1 MSHHTTLH
9 VMTCSQ
15 HATLTSH
22 LLLPSCV
29 YMKDF
34 MYCPPLTLPL
44 SSPSPLP
51 LLPSLSLFSLS
62 PSPPLSL
69 SPHLQTSFKDSKLQQ
84 INGIAFILIFFIVRV
99 LSIPFMYWL
108 YANQHHN
115 GDLLRAVQEMRWYCH
130 GSAWAMFLIQLIW
143 FGAAFSKV
151 LRGARRLYS
160 GSSTISS
167 NKKES

>member
-1 MSHHTTLH
+1 MWCPQRGDDARRHHRQGDTTERGDNTR
-9 VMTCSQ
+9 VSRSNFC
-15 HATLTSH
+15 TL
-22 LLLPSCV
+22 CG
-29 YMKDF
+29 
-34 MYCPPLTLPL
+34 LPL
-44 SSPSPLP
+44 S
-51 LLPSLSLFSLS
+51 
-62 PSPPLSL
+62 
-69 SPHLQTSFKDSKLQQ
+69 HGRGEGDDAGGGGRRTSFKDSKLQQ
-84 INGIAFILIFFIVRV
+84 INGIAFILVFFIVRV

-115 GDLLRAVQEMRWYCH
+115 GDLLRAAQEMRWYCH

-160 GSSTISS
+160 GSISISS